1 MGYLWISDLRI
12 KIGSLYGLYMLYM
25 TQVKPGKY
33 KIKMSVGVWRE
44 IFAVLDACK
53 ESAPDVFAVLNKLQ
67 ETQAI
72 CLHAS
77 ISIIPPPTSMPES
90 KPSDDLARKLGGK
103 SGKLQLDTIGDD
115 ALDLAALEAADAQY
129 RTYLGNAPTILSKT
143 LIEDLGKLK
152 EEAKLRIEQLDN
164 TATFPFGLPN
174 LVPTLSSSRD
184 SRAINPASASSMSS
198 SHTR

>member
-1 MGYLWISDLRI
+1 MGYLWIADLRI
-12 KIGSLYGLYMLYM
+12 KIGSVYGLYMLYM

-33 KIKMSVGVWRE
+33 KIKMSVGAWRE
-44 IFAVLDACK
+44 IFAVLEASK
-53 ESAPDVFAVLNKLQ
+53 EFAPDVFSVINKLQ
-67 ETQAI
+67 ESQAF

-115 ALDLAALEAADAQY
+115 ALDFAALEAADAQY
-129 RTYLGNAPTILSKT
+129 KTYLGNAPTILSKT
-143 LIEDLGKLK
+143 LMEDLAKLK

-164 TATFPFGLPN
+164 AVTFPFGLPN
-174 LVPTLSSSRD
+174 LIPTSSSSMD
-184 SRAINPASASSMSS
+184 SRAINATSSSMS
-198 SHTR
+198 